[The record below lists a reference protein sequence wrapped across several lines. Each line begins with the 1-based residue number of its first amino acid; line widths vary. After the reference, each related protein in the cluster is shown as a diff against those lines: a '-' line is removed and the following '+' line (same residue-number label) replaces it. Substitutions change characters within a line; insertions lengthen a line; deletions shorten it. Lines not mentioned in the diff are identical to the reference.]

1 MNVNPRDF
9 YQNLSRKDKGRFLRY
24 LSRRYDYPASTMS
37 GKLRENPL
45 SSLRKDEA
53 ENISKAIEA
62 GAWKE

>member
-37 GKLRENPL
+37 GKLREKPL
-45 SSLRKDEA
+45 SSLRRDEA